1 MNNNSYDEVE
11 RLKQEREL
19 KYRISR
25 FIPNANKILGSE
37 YGNKWHSKLSSDEIL
52 DALSKDIYEPI
63 GIEYEQFLLEHGL
76 KPEINNEPPS
86 LPIPP
91 RTPMPPED
99 PNGSSRPMPPEDP
112 DDKSLIDIDSILD
125 LIKKILDSLKQSIEE
140 YKNEELL
147 KFFDGL
153 NNIFEKMKIN
163 FDLSFCLKFLD
174 ALTEYEKLVQKIKKE
189 KNQTPKNKHSD
200 TTINKTPTDDKG
212 VTRPGEGIT
221 RTVEGYNPPTQEDFE
236 KYLNE
241 NTLNKEYKVIK
252 VVQTFRT
259 KIAPFVAAALAAL
272 MLTGMG
278 FKDNISQRKVTT
290 MVPVTEVVAGISYEI
305 TKDEYHNSLIELSEE
320 DIIKILSEL
329 NFGETLSVENGDTF
343 YSSSTKNASNSSGKD
358 IGGLFDKENKYEGNY
373 PISGCSIIDKK
384 TGNIINYVEYFY
396 GEYTNVSEKNIG
408 KFVENTLANKN
419 LSLNDVDIELHMGI
433 TDSNNKK
440 FGHSRLGWININ
452 DLLQPKELSDI
463 ENLSNIIKTTST
475 YSETVRNF
483 SGDTVSIETDNGT
496 VSIPVMDENG
506 NLLSKGSYVVGS
518 DGNTY
523 QIQNL
528 KIEEI
533 EETTEKKV
541 TQQEDYISGKR
552 LVFDVT
558 NCNFALAALPMLSA
572 MMLSIYA
579 KKKNKESKDNPYFD
593 SFSSQ
598 EDYDNWVKKFKENLD
613 TYYSKMNNKIVS
625 LFIKIEDEMVV
636 LNNEQVTKLKFV
648 VAEKYRLSN
657 YNQVVI
663 ENGHIFIQKSE
674 YEDMVDITDFILP
687 DIKAIGDTNVVVA
700 EGLLD
705 KKGIRR

>member
-1 MNNNSYDEVE
+1 MSDSIYDEVE
-11 RLKQEREL
+11 RLKKEREI

-25 FIPNANKILGSE
+25 LIPNANKILGPE

-76 KPEINNEPPS
+76 KPEINNEPP
-86 LPIPP
+86 IPS
-91 RTPMPPED
+91 
-99 PNGSSRPMPPEDP
+99 GYS
-112 DDKSLIDIDSILD
+112 DDKFSIDINSILD
-125 LIKKILDSLKQSIEE
+125 LIREILDSLKQSIEK
-140 YKNEELL
+140 YKNEELFNL
-147 KFFDGL
+147 FDGL

-163 FDLSFCLKFLD
+163 FDLSFCLNFLD

-189 KNQTPKNKHSD
+189 RKQTSKNKPSD
-200 TTINKTPTDDKG
+200 ATINKIPTNDERI
-212 VTRPGEGIT
+212 TEPGEEY
-221 RTVEGYNPPTQEDFE
+221 VLPTEEDFN

-241 NTLNKEYKVIK
+241 NTSNKEYKVIK
-252 VVQTFRT
+252 VMKTIKI
-259 KIAPFVAAALAAL
+259 KIAPFVAAALATL

-278 FKDNISQRKVTT
+278 LQDNISQRTITK
-290 MVPVTEVVAGISYEI
+290 MVSETEVIDVLSSEF
-305 TKDEYHNSLIELSEE
+305 TKDEYYNSLTELSEE

-329 NFGETLSVENGDTF
+329 NFGENLLVENGDIF
-343 YSSSTKNASNSSGKD
+343 YSNSIKNKSTSSGKD
-358 IGGLFDKENKYEGNY
+358 IGGLFNKENKFEGNY

-384 TGNIINYVEYFY
+384 TGKIINYVEYFY
-396 GEYTNVSEKNIG
+396 GEYIDAKEKNIG
-408 KFVENTLANKN
+408 KFIENILSSKKI
-419 LSLNDVDIELHMGI
+419 SLNDVDIKLHMGI
-433 TDSNNKK
+433 TNSNNKE

-452 DLLQPKELSDI
+452 DLLQPKELSNI
-463 ENLSNIIKTTST
+463 ESLSNVIKTTAN
-475 YSETVRNF
+475 YSETVRDF
-483 SGDTVSIETDNGT
+483 SGNTVFIETDNGT

-533 EETTEKKV
+533 EETKEKKI
-541 TQQEDYISGKR
+541 TQQEDYVNGTR
-552 LVFDVT
+552 LTFDVT

-572 MMLSIYA
+572 AMLSIYA
-579 KKKNKESKDNPYFD
+579 KKKNKESKNSPYFD

-598 EDYDNWVKKFKENLD
+598 EDYDNWVEKFKENLD

-636 LNNEQVTKLKFV
+636 LNNEQVTKLKFI

-663 ENGHIFIQKSE
+663 EDGHIFIQKSE
-674 YEDMVDITDFILP
+674 YEDMADITDFVLP

-705 KKGIRR
+705 EKGIRR